1 MVIKSTSIV
10 TSTPS
15 PMSYEALA
23 QMRRLSSAAAAKR
36 RQMIR
41 QLNRTKAGT
50 IPRQDDH
57 ENELNRT

>member
-1 MVIKSTSIV
+1 MAIKNTSIE

-23 QMRRLSSAAAAKR
+23 QMRRLSADAAAKR

-50 IPRQDDH
+50 IPRQSDH
-57 ENELNRT
+57 VK